1 MTEHA
6 TQLEHAL
13 TTEAWKQWEGQTV
26 NGEFPLHRYLG
37 GSSHSAVFLTSYAEA
52 GAPAQAAAI
61 KLVPDEPGEAERQL
75 GSWTLAGKLSHPNL
89 LRFFQAGRCQMDG
102 VPVLFVVTECAD
114 EDLSQIIPQRA
125 LTASEAREMLRPA
138 LDALTYLHGMGLAHG
153 RMKPANIMACGEQVK
168 LSIDGIC
175 RAGEPTG
182 GPANADTLDSYSPPE
197 RKQSPAGDS
206 WALGMTLVEV
216 LTQHLPAWERSE
228 PAAEPVVPETLG
240 QPFLQ
245 IVRRCLR
252 RNPALRLKASDIASR
267 LEPVPQQ
274 EALPEVARVAARP
287 EARGAERSAERP
299 AERPADGPTESEAN
313 HHYLVWGVAIAL
325 LLAAI
330 MVSSSR
336 LKHPAHARHVQP
348 AAVEKPNTAAPVKQ
362 VAAENAG
369 TPAVSKEAS
378 TAQTQRVPAQAQA
391 QEQPL
396 EQGLPQ
402 SKKTAPSAAAV
413 DGIQQVLPDVPQ
425 KAQATIRGTVR
436 VSVKVSVDPSGRVA
450 EAELDSPGPSA
461 YFANLAL
468 RAARQ
473 WTFSPA
479 KPNGTGTTRDWVLH
493 FAFSSTETRARAV
506 KAQE

>member
-6 TQLEHAL
+6 TQLENAL
-13 TTEAWKQWEGQTV
+13 TTDTWKQWEGQTV

-37 GSSHSAVFLTSYAEA
+37 GSSHSAVFLTSYGEA
-52 GAPAQAAAI
+52 GAPAHAAAI
-61 KLVPDEPGEAERQL
+61 KLVPDDPGESERQL
-75 GSWTLAGKLSHPNL
+75 SSWTLAGGLSHPNL
-89 LRFFQAGRCQMDG
+89 LRYFQAGRCQLDG
-102 VPVLFVVTECAD
+102 VPLLFVVTECAD

-125 LTASEAREMLRPA
+125 LTPSEAREMLRPA
-138 LDALTYLHGMGLAHG
+138 LDALSYLHGMGLAHG

-175 RAGEPTG
+175 RPGEPTG

-267 LEPVPQQ
+267 LEPVPPQ
-274 EALPEVARVAARP
+274 EALPEVARP
-287 EARGAERSAERP
+287 EATGAERSAERP
-299 AERPADGPTESEAN
+299 AERPANGPTESDTN
-313 HHYLVWGVAIAL
+313 YRYLVWGVAIAL

-330 MVSSSR
+330 MVSSFR
-336 LKHPAHARHVQP
+336 LKHPAHARHLQP
-348 AAVEKPNTAAPVKQ
+348 AAVEKPNASGPVKQ
-362 VAAENAG
+362 VAAEN
-369 TPAVSKEAS
+369 TVKPAASKEAS
-378 TAQTQRVPAQAQA
+378 TAQTQRVPAQAQEQG

-402 SKKTAPSAAAV
+402 GKKPVPSAAAE

-479 KPNGTGTTRDWVLH
+479 KPNGTGTTRDWVVH